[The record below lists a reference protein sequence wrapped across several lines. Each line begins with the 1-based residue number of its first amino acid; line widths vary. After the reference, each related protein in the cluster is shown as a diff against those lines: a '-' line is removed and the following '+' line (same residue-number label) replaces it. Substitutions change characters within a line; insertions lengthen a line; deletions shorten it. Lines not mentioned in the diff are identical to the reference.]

1 MQPLHVMSIPSN
13 MYSPGDLL
21 FPMPEEN
28 VMAIAHGGFARQV
41 LAIVCNEE
49 HFAEG
54 NLFLEKV
61 LTAAGLNLEQD
72 IALAAITPGSAV
84 SLFPFPEHKRP
95 QVILVF
101 GVEPQDLGLHLEQ
114 AMYVP
119 TDFYGTVFLF
129 AHKLSELQPDTGKKG
144 QLWRALQQIFLK

>member
-1 MQPLHVMSIPSN
+1 
-13 MYSPGDLL
+13 MYSPADLL

-28 VMAIAHGGFARQV
+28 VMAIARGGFARQV
-41 LAIVCNEE
+41 LALVCQEE

-54 NLFLEKV
+54 NMFLEKV

-72 IALAAITPGSAV
+72 VALASVEPGSAV
-84 SLFPFPEHKRP
+84 SLFPFPQHKRP
-95 QVILVF
+95 QVVLVF
-101 GVEPQDLGLHLEQ
+101 GIEPKDLGLRLES
-114 AMYVP
+114 ALYVP

>member
-1 MQPLHVMSIPSN
+1 

-21 FPMPEEN
+21 FPVPEEN
-28 VMAIAHGGFARQV
+28 VMAIAEGGFARQV

-49 HFAEG
+49 SFAEG

-61 LTAAGLNLEQD
+61 LTAAGLNLQQD
-72 IALAAITPGSAV
+72 VALAAVAPGSAV

-101 GVEPQDLGLHLEQ
+101 GIEPKDLGLRIES
-114 AMYVP
+114 AWYVP

-144 QLWRALQQIFLK
+144 ELWRALQQIFLK